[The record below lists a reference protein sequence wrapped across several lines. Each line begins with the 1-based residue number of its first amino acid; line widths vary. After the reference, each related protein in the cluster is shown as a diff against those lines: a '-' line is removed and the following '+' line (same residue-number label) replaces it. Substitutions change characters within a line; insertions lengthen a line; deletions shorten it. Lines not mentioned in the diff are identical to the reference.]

1 LFRFR
6 IERTGGGGAQVNAPF
21 TKPADADPMS
31 DPIAPAGHDAVRA
44 AIRRAADATGVN
56 FSMLVETAR
65 RESALNPNARAGTS
79 SATGLFQF
87 IESTWLDMVRR
98 HGADH
103 GLGAQAAALRNGA
116 NADTR
121 RDILALRCDPEL
133 SARMAG
139 ELARENATTLQAR
152 LGRAPNAGEL
162 YAAHVMGP
170 NGALRLIE
178 AAQQGA
184 PSAVALF
191 PREAAAN
198 RGLFYAN
205 GQPRSAQQLLDRL
218 QLDADASMAA
228 ARGEGGGRLEYG
240 RDGEP
245 MSPALAQALF
255 AFALLPLLRS
265 GADEQAQQRNPLE
278 ALSAYARTSGV

>member
-1 LFRFR
+1 
-6 IERTGGGGAQVNAPF
+6 
-21 TKPADADPMS
+21 MS
-31 DPIAPAGHDAVRA
+31 DPIAPTGQEAVRS

-56 FSMLVETAR
+56 FSLLVETAR
-65 RESALNPNARAGTS
+65 RESALNPQARAGTS

-98 HGADH
+98 HGPEH

-116 NADTR
+116 SAETR
-121 RDILALRCDPEL
+121 QQILALRTDPEL

-139 ELARENATTLQAR
+139 ELARENAATLQTR

-178 AAQQGA
+178 AAEQGA
-184 PSAVALF
+184 QSAVALF

-205 GQPRSAQQLLDRL
+205 GQPRSAQALLDRL
-218 QLDADASMAA
+218 QLDAEASVSA
-228 ARGEGGGRLEYG
+228 GEAQSGRSLEYG
-240 RDGEP
+240 RDGEA
-245 MSPALAQALF
+245 MSPALAHALF

-265 GADEQAQQRNPLE
+265 GEDENQRNPNE
-278 ALSAYARTSGV
+278 ALNAYSRASGV

>member
-1 LFRFR
+1 M
-6 IERTGGGGAQVNAPF
+6 T
-21 TKPADADPMS
+21 S
-31 DPIAPAGHDAVRA
+31 PIAPAGQDAVHT

-56 FSMLVETAR
+56 FSLLVETAR
-65 RESALNPNARAGTS
+65 RESALNPNAQASTS
-79 SATGLFQF
+79 SASGLFQF

-98 HGADH
+98 HGAEH
-103 GLGAQAAALRNGA
+103 GLGAEAIALQNGA
-116 NADTR
+116 NAQTR
-121 RDILALRCDPEL
+121 RDILALRSDPEI

-152 LGRAPNAGEL
+152 LGRAPTAGEL

-170 NGALRLIE
+170 GGAIRLIE

-184 PSAVALF
+184 PNAVSLF

-205 GQPRSAQQLLDRL
+205 GQPRSAQGLLDRL
-218 QLDADASMAA
+218 QLDADASMGAA
-228 ARGEGGGRLEYG
+228 KDGQSGGRLEYG
-240 RDGEP
+240 REGEA
-245 MSPALAQALF
+245 MSPSLAQALF

-265 GADEQAQQRNPLE
+265 GENEQTEQRNPLE
-278 ALSAYARTSGV
+278 ALTAYARTNGV

>member
-1 LFRFR
+1 M
-6 IERTGGGGAQVNAPF
+6 T
-21 TKPADADPMS
+21 S
-31 DPIAPAGHDAVRA
+31 PIAPAGQGNVHA

-56 FSMLVETAR
+56 FSLLVETAR
-65 RESALNPNARAGTS
+65 RESALNPNAQASTS
-79 SATGLFQF
+79 SASGLFQF

-103 GLGAQAAALRNGA
+103 GLGAEASALQNGA
-116 NADTR
+116 NAQTR
-121 RDILALRCDPEL
+121 RNILALRSDPEI

-139 ELARENATTLQAR
+139 ELTRENAATLQAR

-170 NGALRLIE
+170 GGALRLIE

-184 PSAVALF
+184 PNAVSLF

-205 GQPRSAQQLLDRL
+205 GQPRSAQGLLDRL
-218 QLDADASMAA
+218 QLDADASMGAA
-228 ARGEGGGRLEYG
+228 QATQGAGGKLEYG
-240 RDGEP
+240 REGEA

-265 GADEQAQQRNPLE
+265 GEDEKAEQRNPME
-278 ALSAYARTSGV
+278 ALTAYARTNAT